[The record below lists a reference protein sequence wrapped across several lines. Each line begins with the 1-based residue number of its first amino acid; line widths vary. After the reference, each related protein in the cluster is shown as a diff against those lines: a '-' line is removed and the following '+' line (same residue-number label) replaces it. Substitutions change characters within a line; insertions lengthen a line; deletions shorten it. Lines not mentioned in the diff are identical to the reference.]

1 MAKGDWTDPEWG
13 TDGDLSNITS
23 KPVVTTKYGLA
34 SGMDTMGMLK
44 TMAEDYF
51 TPRRPDDGM
60 SGVRPAIVIHAETIE
75 IGQIPDPVLKDMI
88 DVLGKDEI
96 TNTVLKVHAAPAGG
110 TTSMLPR
117 PRDVNDIASVARYPR
132 FYKFA
137 TDEAADLIQATVGRP
152 CKIEITDK
160 VTHAYGIYHGEVRQE
175 IASLSAGDSLYSSR
189 SAPVS
194 AQFSNTSNR
203 ISTVGNVGS
212 LSSFVSDAAGA
223 MFNPGLKVYPP
234 NSAECIALFEEAA
247 RTANLPIEWAK
258 DPGLHHILRRES
270 GGRVGIPNFTYGQN
284 NAGRRFGL
292 NTKRK
297 SENFIHRRTD
307 VWPAIHAELKSGKK
321 GATST
326 ATGLGQLILGNTETY
341 YPSGR
346 QGIGNPLEEAIGML
360 RYIAARYRN
369 PARAWKLYG
378 TKFKGY

>member
-13 TDGDLSNITS
+13 TDGDLSSISS
-23 KPVVTTKYGLA
+23 KPVATTKYGMA

-51 TPRRPDDGM
+51 TPRRPDDGV

-75 IGQIPDPVLKDMI
+75 IEQIPDPVLKDMI
-88 DVLGKDEI
+88 DILGKDELK
-96 TNTVLKVHAAPAGG
+96 NKVLLVHAAPAGG
-110 TTSMLPR
+110 TASMLPR
-117 PRDVNDIASVARYPR
+117 PRNENDAAAKIRYPR

-137 TDEAADLIQATVGRP
+137 IDEPSDVIQATVGKP
-152 CKIEITDK
+152 CKVEITDK
-160 VTHAYGIYHGEVRQE
+160 VTHAYGIYHGQVREE
-175 IASLSAGDSLYSSR
+175 IESLSAGPSLYSFQ
-189 SAPVS
+189 SAPV
-194 AQFSNTSNR
+194 AGEFNKA
-203 ISTVGNVGS
+203 STKLSKVGDF
-212 LSSFVSDAAGA
+212 SSFVPDVALG
-223 MFNPGLKVYPP
+223 MFDPNLKVYPP
-234 NSAECIALFEEAA
+234 NSAECIALFEQAA
-247 RTANLPIEWAK
+247 RTANLPIEWAR
-258 DPGLHHILRRES
+258 DAGLHHILRRES
-270 GGRVGIPNFTYGQN
+270 GGRVGIPNFTYGKN
-284 NAGRRFGL
+284 NAGRRFGI
-292 NTKRK
+292 NTRSK

-307 VWPAIHAELKSGKK
+307 VWPAIHAELKSGRK

-360 RYIAARYRN
+360 RYIAARYKN